1 MSEKTKKSPGK
12 LVRKILPSCKDVTA
26 LISRSLES
34 KLSWRE
40 NLTLKYHLWLC
51 EPCSRY
57 LSHLKFMSR
66 VFEIEENKGPT
77 LSPEA
82 LERIKNAL
90 KPPKSLLILL
100 IINCWL

>member
-1 MSEKTKKSPGK
+1 MRKPLGE
-12 LVRKILPSCKDVTA
+12 LVRNILPSCKDITA
-26 LISRSLES
+26 LISRSLEV

-40 NLTLKYHLWLC
+40 NLQLKYHLWLC
-51 EPCSRY
+51 VPCSRY

-66 VFEIEENKGPT
+66 VFEIEENKTPT

-82 LERIKNAL
+82 VERIKNAL